1 MRNNHNN
8 SRKADIK
15 SAAKNLFFQFGLAKT
30 SMDDIAAQSN
40 LAKPTLYYYYSSK
53 ESIFQE
59 IVIEEA
65 QNFIDK
71 VEKKLPQ
78 DLPADEKIALFFRMV
93 YQDLKQYL
101 TEIKDL
107 PGTLY
112 KNYPHGKPIVDKI
125 NDVFLEKLRPLLI
138 AGKEQGILTYEDES
152 STLNAMV
159 FMTDFLNLDWMMRIP
174 EKRRDEVVDAVVH
187 ILLNGLRRR

>member
-1 MRNNHNN
+1 
-8 SRKADIK
+8 
-15 SAAKNLFFQFGLAKT
+15 
-30 SMDDIAAQSN
+30 
-40 LAKPTLYYYYSSK
+40 
-53 ESIFQE
+53 
-59 IVIEEA
+59 
-65 QNFIDK
+65 
-71 VEKKLPQ
+71 
-78 DLPADEKIALFFRMV
+78 MV

>member
-1 MRNNHNN
+1 MKNNHNH

-40 LAKPTLYYYYSSK
+40 LAKPTLYYYYPSK

-71 VEKKLPQ
+71 VEKKLPH
-78 DLPADEKIALFFRMV
+78 DLPADEKIVLFFRMV

-101 TEIKDL
+101 KEIKNL
-107 PGTLY
+107 PSTMY

-125 NDVFLEKLRPLLI
+125 NDVFLEKLRPLLRN
-138 AGKEQGILTYEDES
+138 GKEQGILDYKDEA
-152 STLNAMV
+152 STLNALV
-159 FMTDFLNLDWMMRIP
+159 FMTDFLNLAWMMRIP
-174 EKRRDEVVDAVVH
+174 EKQRDEVVDAVVH
-187 ILLNGLRRR
+187 ILLNGLKRR